1 SVMPGLHTPE
11 VGGHEVVWWDP
22 RALELDKVHSTGLQQ
37 DEVLREDPE
46 GVNAAA
52 GLAGFN
58 AWREARQQSLAAG
71 SVPSMRV
78 ITARE
83 AAVAPREPITH
94 EASDSVR
101 TGRPGG
107 RRFGALVHA
116 ALAEVPLEATAA
128 QIATVVRLKGRLL
141 GSSEEEGRAANEA
154 VGAALRHPLL
164 RGAAKSPAVRRE
176 SPVSLRLED
185 GTLAE
190 GVIDLAFLEAEGWV
204 VIDFKTDAE
213 LEGHRAE
220 YESQVSV
227 YLQAIAKATGKP
239 ARGVLLSV

>member
-1 SVMPGLHTPE
+1 MPGLHTPE

-22 RALELDKVHSTGLQQ
+22 RALELDKAHSTGLQQ

-52 GLAGFN
+52 GLTGFN
-58 AWREARQQSLAAG
+58 AWHEARQKNLADGA
-71 SVPSMRV
+71 VPSMRV

-83 AAVAPREPITH
+83 VGGISREPITH
-94 EASDSVR
+94 EVSDSTR

-116 ALAEVPLEATAA
+116 ALAEVPLDATAA
-128 QIATVVRLKGRLL
+128 QIATVVLLKGRLL
-141 GSSEEEGRAANEA
+141 GSVEDEVRSAKEA
-154 VGAALRHPLL
+154 VASALRHPLF
-164 RGAAKSPAVRRE
+164 RSAARSASVRRE
-176 SPVSLRLED
+176 SPVSLKLED

-190 GVIDLAFLEAEGWV
+190 GVIDLAFLDADGWV

-213 LEGHRAE
+213 LEAHRAE

-227 YLQAIAKATGKP
+227 YLRAIAKATGKP